1 MVWPSGFA
9 LERKVTPTALPAPGR
24 VLTTTVPPSSL
35 PSALESTIDLVCVV
49 PPAL

>member
-9 LERKVTPTALPAPGR
+9 LERKVIPTALPAPGR
-24 VLTTTVPPSSL
+24 VFTTTVPPSSF
-35 PSALESTIDLVCVV
+35 PSALDSTMDMVCVV